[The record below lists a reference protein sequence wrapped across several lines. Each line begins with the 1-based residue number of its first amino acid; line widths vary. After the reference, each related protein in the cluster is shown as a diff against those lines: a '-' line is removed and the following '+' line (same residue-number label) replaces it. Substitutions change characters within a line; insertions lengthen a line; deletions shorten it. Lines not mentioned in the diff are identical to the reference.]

1 MMDIN
6 FILLD
11 APILHVLYAVTIQL
25 TKPLYNHFVNYKNLP
40 FLATLVFCIVLTIFL
55 FQPGYVDLD
64 SASQLRESR
73 SGIYDDWH
81 PVLMAWTWSHV
92 DKVCPGPLCMFLLQI
107 TLYWFG
113 LATFAGFVST
123 RPMYKTLFLLIGF
136 FPPTFMISAS
146 VLKDILMGV
155 SFLTGSG
162 LIFIANEKKSI
173 GRLLAGVAVLG
184 YGMMLRHNA
193 VVAAIPLLIYAGY
206 VYTKLNPFFLT
217 NIPTSWRSIA
227 IGCFL
232 LLILF
237 ISGRVWSSS
246 ITTVKKY
253 PYQQI
258 MLHDLVG
265 ISLRLKENLVPKY
278 MAISEQPS
286 MKDLRNLYSP
296 RGVNHLYWPDFT
308 NIHYKILEDQEL
320 VNDLTATWVKTVIEH
335 PRAYFIERY
344 VVFTSF
350 LNVQNKNNCGPYYY
364 EESIYKPKGYYNPE
378 GNTYSDNP
386 VTNSVF
392 GWVEPLRT
400 GILYRN
406 WLYFFALGVITLS
419 SLFTLKKTTMGITL
433 ALGSSGFLYSAA
445 YFFVATACDFR
456 MIYWSA
462 LATLFSVPILLISIT
477 QNRTLITKTN

>member
-1 MMDIN
+1 M
-6 FILLD
+6 
-11 APILHVLYAVTIQL
+11 
-25 TKPLYNHFVNYKNLP
+25 YNRFVNYKNLP

-64 SASQLRESR
+64 SAAQLRDGR

-107 TLYWFG
+107 TMYWVG
-113 LATFAGFVST
+113 LAIFAGFVSP
-123 RPMYKTLFLLIGF
+123 RPIYKALFLLIGF
-136 FPPTFMISAS
+136 LPSTFMISAAI
-146 VLKDILMGV
+146 LKDILMGV
-155 SFLTGSG
+155 AFLVGSG
-162 LIFIANEKKSI
+162 LIFIANEKKTI
-173 GRLLAGVAVLG
+173 GRLLVGVAILG
-184 YGMMLRHNA
+184 YSMMLRHNA

-206 VYTKLNPFFLT
+206 VYTNLNPLFFP
-217 NIPTSWRSIA
+217 NIPISWRSIA
-227 IGCFL
+227 IGFFL
-232 LLILF
+232 LLFLF
-237 ISGRVWSSS
+237 IPGRIWSSS
-246 ITTVKKY
+246 ITNLKKY

-265 ISLRLKENLVPKY
+265 ISLRLKENLVPRY

-296 RGVNHLYWPDFT
+296 RGVTHLYWPDFT
-308 NIHYKILEDQEL
+308 NIHFKILEDQEL
-320 VNDLTATWVKTVIEH
+320 VNDLTATWVRTVAEH
-335 PRAYFIERY
+335 PRAYLIERY
-344 VVFTSF
+344 VVFISF
-350 LNVQNKNNCGPYYY
+350 INVQNERNCAPYYY
-364 EESIYKPKGYYNPE
+364 EESIYKPRGYYNPE

-392 GWVEPLRT
+392 GSVEPLRT

-406 WLYFFALGVITLS
+406 WLYFLALGVIALF
-419 SLFTLKKTTMGITL
+419 SLVTLKKTPFSGKKSIEITL
-433 ALGSSGFLYSAA
+433 VLGFSGFLYSAV

-462 LATLFSVPILLISIT
+462 LATLVSVPILLISIA
-477 QNRTLITKTN
+477 QNRISRTKTI